1 MGQPKRSQRLQLEA
15 MNLRFLDK
23 AQPLSFLVLRL
34 VLGVIMVGHGYSK
47 VFGGLR
53 LHAAFVASLGMPA
66 WLGYV
71 SAFTEFFGGIFLI
84 VGLVTRCAALAVCI
98 DMVVAI
104 VKVHLHHGLL
114 AQGGYQF
121 PLALAAIAFAL
132 IFTGAG
138 PVSLD
143 RGFSGGGG
151 GARR

>member
-1 MGQPKRSQRLQLEA
+1 

-23 AQPLSFLVLRL
+23 LQPLAFLVLRV

-53 LHAAFVASLGMPA
+53 MHAAFVASLGMPA

-71 SAFTEFFGGIFLI
+71 SSFVEFFGGILLI
-84 VGLVTRCAALAVCI
+84 IGLVTRCAAIAVCI

-104 VKVHLHHGLL
+104 VKVHWHNGLL

-143 RGFSGGGG
+143 WGFGSSKG
-151 GARR
+151 R

>member
-1 MGQPKRSQRLQLEA
+1 MSLS
-15 MNLRFLDK
+15 FLNK
-23 AQPLSFLVLRL
+23 LQPLAFLVLRV
-34 VLGVIMVGHGYSK
+34 VLGVIMVGHGYGK

-71 SAFTEFFGGIFLI
+71 SAFVEFFGGILLI
-84 VGLVTRCAALAVCI
+84 IGLVTRCAAIAVCI

-104 VKVHLHHGLL
+104 VKVHWHHGLL

-138 PVSLD
+138 PISLD
-143 RGFSGGGG
+143 WAFGRGGGERKFSR
-151 GARR
+151 GA